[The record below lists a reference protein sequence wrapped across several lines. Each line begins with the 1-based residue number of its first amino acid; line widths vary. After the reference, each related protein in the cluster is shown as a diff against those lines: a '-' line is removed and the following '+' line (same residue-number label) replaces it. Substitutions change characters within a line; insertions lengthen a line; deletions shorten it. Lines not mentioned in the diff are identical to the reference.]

1 MKEIQKEL
9 PNQGKSLIY
18 ATLIAI
24 VFSLWFLRSYFSM
37 FVIAA
42 TMAYLFYPLH
52 KRFLKKFNKS
62 TAIVLTMLSSFLIV
76 LTPLVITLVIAG
88 IQLKNV
94 AHEVAPMIDGIKADA
109 LIYDGTNAI
118 NRLTANLPFSV
129 DTINT
134 DAIIAGL
141 KNLVISL
148 GNNMLSALSGMLGS
162 FITLFTRF
170 IIFLFV
176 FVALLKNGESLL
188 ELFKKINPLGK
199 ELSELYVKKVGAMI
213 KGTVQGQ
220 FAIAITQG
228 LLGAIA
234 FAIAGFGNF
243 FFVIFALFTLMSV
256 IPLGAG
262 ILAIPAG
269 IVMLIFGNVFG
280 GIVVIT
286 EHLLINTNVDNV
298 LRPIM
303 VPKSAKLDP
312 ALMLVSVFAGI
323 GLFGFLGIIIGPTL
337 MILIVTTIKAYSE
350 YLHTPQKSPSQPKL
364 ATKKATS

>member
-1 MKEIQKEL
+1 MKPTQKDL
-9 PNQGKSLIY
+9 PSQGKALVY

-24 VFSLWFLRSYFSM
+24 VFSIWFLRSYFSM
-37 FVIAA
+37 FVVAV

-52 KRFLKKFNKS
+52 KRFLKKFSKS
-62 TAIVLTMLSSFLIV
+62 TAIILTMLSSFLIV
-76 LTPLVITLVIAG
+76 LTPLVITLVVAG

-94 AHEVAPMIDGIKADA
+94 AHTIVPMIDSIETDS
-109 LIYDGTNAI
+109 LIYDGTSAI
-118 NRLTANLPFSV
+118 NKLTSSLPFSISA
-129 DTINT
+129 INA
-134 DAIIAGL
+134 DAVIAGL
-141 KNLVISL
+141 KNFVISM
-148 GNNMLSALSGMLGS
+148 GNNMLNFLYGMLGS
-162 FITLFTRF
+162 FISLFTRF

-176 FVALLKNGESLL
+176 FVSLLKNGELL
-188 ELFKKINPLGK
+188 LKVFKKINPLGK
-199 ELSELYVKKVGAMI
+199 ELSDLYVEKVGAMI

-280 GIVVIT
+280 GIVVIA
-286 EHLLINTNVDNV
+286 EHLFINTNVDNV

-323 GLFGFLGIIIGPTL
+323 GIFGFLGIIIGPTL
-337 MILIVTTIKAYSE
+337 MILIVTTIKAYLE
-350 YLHTPQKSPSQPKL
+350 YITPQSVHKQPKAL
-364 ATKKATS
+364 KKGVV